1 MSANVMRNTDFRSIV
16 EPILNE
22 SFDGIYDQREDE
34 HKQFMRVEMGT
45 PRDRH
50 EEPVLSGFGMAPEL
64 PDGMPVNYSAGGV
77 LFIKQYIYKQYGLA
91 FALTKIL
98 IEDGDHV
105 RIGQIYSRHLAQ
117 SMIETKETVCAN
129 VLNRAF
135 NGSYTGGDGVALC
148 VNNHPMASGTWS
160 NLLNT
165 AAALSQ
171 TSLEQ
176 MLIQIWSATDNNGK
190 KIHLHPDK
198 LIVAPNNGFQGET
211 ILKSVLRTGTANNDV
226 NPIVSKGLLTGGC
239 HVVTRLTSTTAWFVK
254 MNNVQTGLK
263 LMMRRKLTK
272 SMEGDFETDSMRYK
286 TTERYREGW
295 TDPRDLFGTPGQ

>member
-1 MSANVMRNTDFRSIV
+1 MSANVMRNTDFRSVV

-22 SFDGIYDQREDE
+22 AFDGVYDIRKDE
-34 HKQFMRVEMGT
+34 HKEFMRVETGIA
-45 PRDRH
+45 RDRH
-50 EEPVLSGFGMAPEL
+50 EEPILSGFGAAPEL
-64 PDGMPVNYSAGGV
+64 PDGMPVTYSAGGV

-91 FALTKIL
+91 FAMTKIL

-117 SMIETKETVCAN
+117 SMIETKETVTAN

-135 NGSYTGGDGVALC
+135 NGSYTGADGVALV
-148 VNNHPMASGTWS
+148 VNNHPMVSGTWS
-160 NLLNT
+160 NLLTT

-190 KIHLHPDK
+190 FIRLHPDK
-198 LIVAPNNGFQGET
+198 LILPPALGFQGET

-226 NPIVSKGLLTGGC
+226 NPIVSKGMLSGGA
-239 HVVTRLTSTTAWFVK
+239 HVVTRLTSNTNWFVK

-263 LMMRRKLTK
+263 LMVRRKLTK

-295 TDPRDLFGTPGQ
+295 TDPRDIYGTPGA